1 MLAIFIRQISRLLLT
16 IGLRYLQTVEEI
28 LLILLK
34 SVLSPIWIF
43 LVIGEVFRPKQLRA
57 TVLS

>member
-1 MLAIFIRQISRLLLT
+1 MRAIFIRQISRLLLT

-43 LVIGEVFRPKQLRA
+43 LVIGEVFRP
-57 TVLS
+57 